1 MPLLATEI
9 VTAMRYSLL
18 PFMRRYTTYAAAL
31 IATVLLLPVSIKDPV
46 YWVPFVLSSMLALL
60 GTYDLLQTR
69 HSLLRNYP
77 IVGHIRFFMEG
88 IRPEIRQYFAES
100 DIDSQPFSRSERTLA
115 YQRAKVTADK
125 FPFGTEL
132 DVNAASFEWLNH
144 SITPK
149 PVAVEPFRISV
160 GGPNCRQRYAISV
173 LNISAMS
180 FGALGANAI
189 LALNL
194 GAKLG
199 GFAHN
204 TGEGGLSQY
213 HRQHGGDIIWQI
225 GSGYFGCRNGD
236 GSFSPELFSE
246 QVNEPQVKMIEIKLS
261 QGAKPGHGGV
271 LPRAKVSPEI
281 AAARRVPTGRDCVS
295 PASHSEFST
304 PRGLLEFIER
314 LRRLALGKP
323 VGFKLCVGQPVE
335 FLGICKA
342 MLETGIYPDFIVV
355 DGAEGGT
362 GAGPLEFLDHV
373 GMPLREGLMFVH
385 NALVGLNIRGH
396 IRLGASGKI
405 ITAFDMVRAMALG
418 ADWCNSARGFM
429 FALGCIQSL
438 RCHTDQC
445 PTGVATQD
453 PLRQRALVVTEK
465 ASRVVSFHRETVLA
479 LAEVLAAAGL
489 NHPAD
494 LRPHCIS
501 KRTALGR
508 IETFEQTYHFLKP
521 GELLSGTEDP
531 RFKDIWRKAQPDSFS
546 PAKGEA
552 A

>member
-1 MPLLATEI
+1 
-9 VTAMRYSLL
+9 MRYLLL
-18 PFMRRYTTYAAAL
+18 PFTRRYVTYAGAL
-31 IATVLLLPVSIKDPV
+31 VATILLLPLSFNDPV
-46 YWVPFVLSSMLALL
+46 YWFPFGLAAMLALL
-60 GTYDLLQTR
+60 GTRDLLQTR

-77 IVGHIRFFMEG
+77 IVGHIRFLLEE
-88 IRPEIRQYFAES
+88 IRPEVRQYFAES
-100 DIDSQPFSRSERTLA
+100 DTDGQPFSRSERTLA
-115 YQRAKVTADK
+115 YERAKVALDK

-144 SITPK
+144 SIAPK
-149 PVAVEPFRISV
+149 PVAAEPFRITV
-160 GGPNCRQRYAISV
+160 GGPGCLQPYSISV

-180 FGALGANAI
+180 FGALGAKAI

-194 GAKLG
+194 GARLG
-199 GFAHN
+199 GFAHD
-204 TGEGGLSQY
+204 TGEGGFSRY

-225 GSGYFGCRNGD
+225 GSGYFGCRNPD
-236 GSFSPELFSE
+236 RSFSPERFAE
-246 QVNEPQVKMIEIKLS
+246 QANEPQVKMVEIKLS

-271 LPRAKVSPEI
+271 LPAAKVSPEI
-281 AAARRVPTGRDCVS
+281 AAARGVPIGRDCVS
-295 PASHSEFST
+295 PAWHSEFST
-304 PRGLLEFIER
+304 PRELLEFVER

-323 VGFKLCVGQPVE
+323 VGFKLCIGHPGE

-385 NALVGLNIRGH
+385 NALIGLNIRDH

-405 ITAFDMVRAMALG
+405 ITAFDMVRVMALG

-438 RCHTDQC
+438 RCHTDRC

-453 PLRQRALVVTEK
+453 PIRQRALVVSEK
-465 ASRVVSFHRETVLA
+465 ASRVASFHRATVLA

-489 NHPAD
+489 EHPAD
-494 LRPHCIS
+494 LRPHHIS

-508 IETFEQTYHFLKP
+508 VETFEQLYHFLKP

-531 RFKDIWRKAQPDSFS
+531 RFKDAWPKARSDSFS
-546 PAKGEA
+546 SA
-552 A
+552 

>member
-1 MPLLATEI
+1 MPLLSKEI
-9 VTAMRYSLL
+9 VTAMRYLLL
-18 PFMRRYTTYAAAL
+18 PFTRRYTTYTGALVAA
-31 IATVLLLPVSIKDPV
+31 ILLLPLSFKDAA
-46 YWVPFVLSSMLALL
+46 YWLPFSLAATLALL
-60 GTYDLLQTR
+60 GTHDLLQTR

-77 IVGHIRFFMEG
+77 IVGHIRFLLEA

-100 DIDSQPFSRSERTLA
+100 DIDSRPFSRSERTLA
-115 YQRAKVTADK
+115 YERAKVAVDK

-144 SITPK
+144 SIAPK
-149 PVAVEPFRISV
+149 PVAGEPFRVSV
-160 GGPNCRQRYAISV
+160 GGPSCLQPYSSSV

-180 FGALGANAI
+180 FGALGAKAI

-194 GAKLG
+194 GARLG
-199 GFAHN
+199 GFAHD
-204 TGEGGLSQY
+204 TGEGGFSPY

-225 GSGYFGCRNGD
+225 GSGYFGCRNPD
-236 GSFSPELFSE
+236 GSFSPERFAE
-246 QVNEPQVKMIEIKLS
+246 QAGEPQVKMVEIKLS

-271 LPRAKVSPEI
+271 LPGAKVSPEI
-281 AAARRVPTGRDCVS
+281 AAVRGVPIGRDCVS
-295 PASHSEFST
+295 PACHSEFST

-323 VGFKLCVGQPVE
+323 VGFKLCVGHPGE

-373 GMPLREGLMFVH
+373 GMPLREGLLFVR

-405 ITAFDMVRAMALG
+405 ITAFDMVRIMALG

-453 PLRQRALVVTEK
+453 PIRQRALVVSEK
-465 ASRVVSFHRETVLA
+465 ANRVASFHRETVLA

-489 NHPAD
+489 DHPAD
-494 LRPHCIS
+494 LRPYHIS
-501 KRTALGR
+501 MRTALGQVQ
-508 IETFEQTYHFLKP
+508 TYEQMYHFLEP
-521 GELLSGTEDP
+521 GELLSGTKDP
-531 RFKDIWRKAQPDSFS
+531 RFKDIWPKARPDSFS
-546 PAKGEA
+546 A

>member
-1 MPLLATEI
+1 
-9 VTAMRYSLL
+9 MRYLLL
-18 PFMRRYTTYAAAL
+18 PFTGRYAAYAGA
-31 IATVLLLPVSIKDPV
+31 IVTSILLLPLSFNDPV
-46 YWVPFVLSSMLALL
+46 YWIPFGLAAMLTLL
-60 GTYDLLQTR
+60 GTHDLLQTR

-77 IVGHIRFFMEG
+77 IVGHIRFLLEA

-100 DIDSQPFSRSERTLA
+100 DIDGQPFSRSERTLA
-115 YQRAKVTADK
+115 YGRAKVAPDK

-132 DVNAASFEWLNH
+132 DVNATSFEWLNH
-144 SITPK
+144 SIAPK
-149 PVAVEPFRISV
+149 PVAAEPFRITV
-160 GGPNCRQRYAISV
+160 GSSSCLQPYSISV

-180 FGALGANAI
+180 FGALGSKAI

-194 GAKLG
+194 GARLG
-199 GFAHN
+199 GFAHD
-204 TGEGGLSQY
+204 TGEGGFSRY
-213 HRQHGGDIIWQI
+213 HQQHGGDVIWQI
-225 GSGYFGCRNGD
+225 GSGYFGCRNPD
-236 GSFSPELFSE
+236 GSFSSDRFAE
-246 QVNEPQVKMIEIKLS
+246 QANEQQVKMIEIKLS

-271 LPRAKVSPEI
+271 LPAAKVSPEI
-281 AAARRVPTGRDCVS
+281 AAARVVPMGRDCVS
-295 PASHSEFST
+295 PACHPEFST

-314 LRRLALGKP
+314 LRQLALGKP
-323 VGFKLCVGQPVE
+323 VGFKLCIGHPGE

-373 GMPLREGLMFVH
+373 GMPLREGLTFVH
-385 NALVGLNIRGH
+385 NALVGLNIRDR

-438 RCHTDQC
+438 RCHTDHC

-453 PLRQRALVVTEK
+453 PIRQRALVVPEK
-465 ASRVVSFHRETVLA
+465 ASRVASFHRATVLA

-489 NHPAD
+489 DHPAD
-494 LRPHCIS
+494 LKPHHIS

-508 IETFEQTYHFLKP
+508 VETFDQIYPFLKP
-521 GELLSGTEDP
+521 GELLSGTQDP
-531 RFKDIWRKAQPDSFS
+531 RFKDAWPKARSDSFS
-546 PAKGEA
+546 PA
-552 A
+552 